1 MESLSLG
8 DTCQALLAS
17 SVVAIMFVLFP
28 RESLPTEVV
37 AILGVALLLVT
48 GLLPYAAALEV
59 LSNPAPWTIAAMFL
73 VMGALVRTNSL
84 VAFTKLA
91 DRAARYS
98 SALGLGLMIGFVV
111 LASAV
116 VGNTPVVVVMILVLC
131 NWPKPWRCRPVS
143 F

>member
-8 DTCQALLAS
+8 DTCQALLVS
-17 SVVAIMFVLFP
+17 VVVAIMFVLFP

-73 VMGALVRTNSL
+73 VMGALVRTGSL

-91 DRAARYS
+91 DRA
-98 SALGLGLMIGFVV
+98 V
-111 LASAV
+111 L
-116 VGNTPVVVVMILVLC
+116 
-131 NWPKPWRCRPVS
+131 
-143 F
+143 

>member
-8 DTCQALLAS
+8 DTCQAPLAS
-17 SVVAIMFVLFP
+17 SVVAIMFVSFP

-37 AILGVALLLVT
+37 AILGVAVRLVT
-48 GLLPYAAALEV
+48 GLLANAAALEV

-98 SALGLGLMIGFVV
+98 PLWV
-111 LASAV
+111 
-116 VGNTPVVVVMILVLC
+116 
-131 NWPKPWRCRPVS
+131 
-143 F
+143 